1 MDIIPPSVLVVP
13 GLLLVAGAAYL
24 LTRPGAIFA
33 GSAAVDPYKRRDDL
47 RRMAA
52 ETSGATLNERAM
64 AARQL
69 AKVQATLPAMSD
81 EDLLRDLGME
91 DSLPPFDARRRGE
104 QIRNARRASS
114 ASGATSSDPLAA
126 AISFGKRAPYDGEM
140 KEEWKKRAMAVLRKV
155 AKDLHLVAGTY
166 TISFNPGGIA
176 VSGDAT
182 LHHDR
187 VYVSLSPS
195 GWSDSVGY
203 ARRCA
208 GQKDYGGKWG
218 LGWENHDIPASY
230 EGLVRL
236 VRDLLEP
243 VRA

>member
-1 MDIIPPSVLVVP
+1 MKILNPVTATLGLVGVAVVASVLR
-13 GLLLVAGAAYL
+13 G
-24 LTRPGAIFA
+24 R
-33 GSAAVDPYKRRDDL
+33 GSLAVDPHKRRDDL
-47 RRMAA
+47 RRMVAQ
-52 ETSGATLNERAM
+52 TSGASPGERAT
-64 AARQL
+64 ALRQL
-69 AKVQATLPAMSD
+69 AKVQASLPARSD
-81 EDLLRDLGME
+81 EDLLRDLGVDE
-91 DSLPPFDARRRGE
+91 PLPTWREGE
-104 QIRNARRASS
+104 VRRARQAAHESRD
-114 ASGATSSDPLAA
+114 AGSSDPLVA
-126 AISFGKRAPYDGEM
+126 AISFGKRASYDGEM

-187 VYVSLSPS
+187 VYVSLSPL

-208 GQKDYGGKWG
+208 GQKDYSGKWG
-218 LGWENHDIPASY
+218 PGWENHAIPTSY

-236 VRDLLEP
+236 VRNLLEP
-243 VRA
+243 ARA